1 VLALNGTV
9 KDKQRVFQEIKR
21 DLLKYIEKEIKEM
34 KIETEVIE
42 YKCKN
47 NEKQMIGIEG
57 FLNKLKQT

>member
-9 KDKQRVFQEIKR
+9 KDKLRVFQEIKK
-21 DLLKYIEKEIKEM
+21 DLLQYIEKECKKI

-47 NEKQMIGIEG
+47 NDKQMIGI
-57 FLNKLKQT
+57 